1 MIKEEFEKFKN
12 HKSVK
17 PWNIDIFNKENWL
30 NGTWKTFSRTFFYSD
45 PIDSE
50 KNIRGLRLIHRS
62 EGEKRSEYEE
72 KCQKVK
78 DNVFNKIKDGF
89 PLNVIEIDDWYK
101 QVITSNH
108 GLSDNTPPFDY
119 MSIGHRQKMVNI
131 LIKYFLTYFHTTKD
145 TDIEFCKIFNRN
157 ISHIHIPIDN
167 IVLESI
173 YKNDIY
179 RNKFQN
185 RITKKGKQYYLD
197 SKPWSRITDYE
208 SYSNFQN
215 TIRNLSKS
223 EGMSPIEFEMKK
235 LWS

>member
-1 MIKEEFEKFKN
+1 MINKEFKN
-12 HKSVK
+12 FKDHKSVK
-17 PWNIDIFNKENWL
+17 PWSIDIFNKENWL
-30 NGTWKTFSRTFFYSD
+30 NGTWKTFSRNFFYSD

-50 KNIRGLRLIHRS
+50 KIIKGLRLIHRS
-62 EGEKRSEYEE
+62 KGEKRSEYEE

-145 TDIEFCKIFNRN
+145 TDLEFCKRFDRN
-157 ISHIHIPIDN
+157 ISHIHIPLDQY
-167 IVLESI
+167 VL
-173 YKNDIY
+173 
-179 RNKFQN
+179 
-185 RITKKGKQYYLD
+185 
-197 SKPWSRITDYE
+197 
-208 SYSNFQN
+208 
-215 TIRNLSKS
+215 RNLYEKEEYRKEFKDIEMVWRFNIPVGDYNGVTEEEFYKS
-223 EGMSPIEFEMKK
+223 NWRKEGY
-235 LWS
+235 

>member
-12 HKSVK
+12 HRSVK
-17 PWNIDIFNKENWL
+17 KWSVDVFDKTKWSTGSWFTLQRTLRKSKEHKENGKL
-30 NGTWKTFSRTFFYSD
+30 YEKLREDCKKYIFDETFNFF
-45 PIDSE
+45 PE
-50 KNIRGLRLIHRS
+50 
-62 EGEKRSEYEE
+62 
-72 KCQKVK
+72 
-78 DNVFNKIKDGF
+78 
-89 PLNVIEIDDWYK
+89 EIDEIDLWYK
-101 QVITSNH
+101 KIITREY
-108 GLSDNTPPFDY
+108 GLSY
-119 MSIGHRQKMVNI
+119 LSIGHRQKMVNI

-145 TDIEFCKIFNRN
+145 TEIEFCKRFNRN

-167 IVLESI
+167 IVLKSI
-173 YKNDIY
+173 YKNEIY

-185 RITKKGKQYYLD
+185 RITKKGEQYYLD

-223 EGMSPIEFEMKK
+223 EEMSPIEFEMKK